1 MIAYN
6 PKENLAKFK
15 FLINNEQA
23 ELVVVGTPVAAV
35 SNELVM
41 LLEKEA

>member
-6 PKENLAKFK
+6 PKDNLAKFK
-15 FLINNEQA
+15 FLINTEPA
-23 ELVVVGTPVAAV
+23 ELVVGTPVAAV

-41 LLEKEA
+41 LLENEA